1 MLNNGYWHERPVVPE
16 AYMRE
21 ALSPA
26 SYLLNQWG
34 NGALDY
40 YGFQIWLL
48 HYRDQI
54 NPYFRGMLGQ
64 YIMAIPSRNAI
75 FVRLGHKCSKE
86 YIREANSD
94 IFDHLDIVMHIL
106 DQRE

>member
-1 MLNNGYWHERPVVPE
+1 
-16 AYMRE
+16 MRE
-21 ALSPA
+21 ALSPE